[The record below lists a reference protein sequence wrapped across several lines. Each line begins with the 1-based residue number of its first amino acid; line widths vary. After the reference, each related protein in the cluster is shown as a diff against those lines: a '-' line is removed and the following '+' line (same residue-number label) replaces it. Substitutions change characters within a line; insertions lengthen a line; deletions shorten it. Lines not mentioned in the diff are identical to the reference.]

1 MMIRAFGNKN
11 GVIDMI
17 KCVHVKKK
25 NRTLSTAILLRRISS
40 YNNAVVDG
48 RKSCYSKCIG
58 SRYCYSN
65 LIYPNHRYDQ
75 PQSRSSRYKRCNILS
90 LSLSLVPQSL
100 PDRNRIPTILRRGIT
115 GTTKITF
122 AAADDNDGAIAT
134 KNRSGNNGTTT
145 ANSPATPFI
154 TATRRQTQSKSTSR
168 NRDNGSKL
176 KRNSFKNNDS
186 DMLLEE
192 ETQHLMKIL
201 EEEYGGGN
209 DTHHRR
215 HKQKQQMENQQHRD
229 GGGGQK
235 EKSILVSDRYCYK
248 LLEQW
253 KFRVQRTKN
262 LREARMA
269 RDLFLRIRQ
278 SWTGTRLEDTLNIL
292 FYDLVLEILS
302 LAGTTNTST
311 NKGVGVE
318 SGVAEADEFLCTNIP
333 LKLLTAKS
341 FHIVMNAYAK
351 SGSELSGRKVQKLYD
366 RLEYIYSVNINNQRQ
381 KQKQND
387 QQQKATSIF
396 NNANLRPNHR
406 TLTILLEAWANSDRS
421 TEAPERIIAIFRTI
435 MERHGYHQPQ
445 EKTEEVEP
453 QRQQL
458 HQTALSGAADNA
470 DLILFNTLMRSL
482 VSTFGNRWAAETC
495 EQILELLI
503 QTDYDDDTYHS
514 HCESTAPNN
523 NNNSSRKGGCRRL
536 QADTQTYSIVLNAW
550 AKCESIERGERDAAQ
565 RAHDVL
571 HGMIRLY
578 SHGSNVKPNI
588 KSFTS
593 CIAAWSRA
601 GQPQRAENVLD
612 ELLLLSS
619 KSLDNNKD
627 SNSSDPQLRPDVAAW
642 NAVLMAWSRSGR
654 NASVET
660 ERMLEKMR
668 TFAKPN
674 IRSYNSLLHAYSQER
689 DKMVVALELLKWLE
703 DESSISNSSE
713 TSLAP
718 DIVSYNTI
726 LNALARDR
734 SQWAAEKS
742 TQLLQSVE
750 DASSRPVPD
759 VVSYTSVIRA
769 WGNSGITSPLDHVV
783 EIFQSFLLT
792 DRNQVKNITI
802 TDITRPNN
810 KNKNRIP
817 DRVILTTYVQALGKE
832 RMKIM
837 EGLEQIVQVFDVIDL
852 YNVTL
857 FDDSLFVLAIDSAIQ
872 ITGDTDMY
880 NTNRNDSIAAIFTK
894 CCSHGMVSRRLLDKI
909 RRTISHGD
917 VEAIIGMSPSGNMP
931 KDWTRNIKR

>member
-1 MMIRAFGNKN
+1 MMIRAFVLQVQRR

-17 KCVHVKKK
+17 KCVHVKKS
-25 NRTLSTAILLRRISS
+25 RTLSTTILLRRISS
-40 YNNAVVDG
+40 YNNVVDDD
-48 RKSCYSKCIG
+48 RKSCYSKCTV
-58 SRYCYSN
+58 SRYCYSKY
-65 LIYPNHRYDQ
+65 IYPNRYDQ
-75 PQSRSSRYKRCNILS
+75 SRSKSSRYQRCDIS
-90 LSLSLVPQSL
+90 YLSLVPQSL
-100 PDRNRIPTILRRGIT
+100 LDRNWSPTILRRDIS
-115 GTTKITF
+115 GTATIN
-122 AAADDNDGAIAT
+122 ADDDDDDGGIST
-134 KNRSGNNGTTT
+134 KNRSEKNGRTT
-145 ANSPATPFI
+145 ANSPTTTTPSI
-154 TATRRQTQSKSTSR
+154 TATTRRQQTQRKPTNNNRNNNKSKI
-168 NRDNGSKL
+168 
-176 KRNSFKNNDS
+176 KRKTFQNNNDR
-186 DMLLEE
+186 DLLLEE

-201 EEEYGGGN
+201 EQEYGGGN
-209 DTHHRR
+209 DIHHR
-215 HKQKQQMENQQHRD
+215 HQKQKQQIENQQHRD
-229 GGGGQK
+229 GGRQQK
-235 EKSILVSDRYCYK
+235 GKTKLVSDRYCYE

-269 RDLFLRIRQ
+269 RDLFLLIRQ
-278 SWTGTRLEDTLNIL
+278 SWTGTRLENTLNIL

-302 LAGTTNTST
+302 LAATTNTT
-311 NKGVGVE
+311 NNKGVGVE
-318 SGVAEADEFLCTNIP
+318 SGVVEADEFLCTNIP

-366 RLEYIYSVNINNQRQ
+366 RLEYIYSVNINNQHQ
-381 KQKQND
+381 KQQQND
-387 QQQKATSIF
+387 QQQEKATTMF
-396 NNANLRPNHR
+396 NNDRLRPNHR

-421 TEAPERIIAIFRTI
+421 TEAPERIVAIFQTI
-435 MERHGYHQPQ
+435 MERNGYHQPQ
-445 EKTEEVEP
+445 GKTEYVKHHSG
-453 QRQQL
+453 QQL
-458 HQTALSGAADNA
+458 QQTTLSGADNA

-503 QTDYDDDTYHS
+503 QTDYDDDSYQVDS
-514 HCESTAPNN
+514 EGAAPNN
-523 NNNSSRKGGCRRL
+523 NSSNSRRGGCHRL

-550 AKCESIERGERDAAQ
+550 AKCESIERGDRDAAQ

-571 HGMIRLY
+571 HRMIRLY
-578 SHGSNVKPNI
+578 STGANVKPNI
-588 KSFTS
+588 RSFTS

-619 KSLDNNKD
+619 KSLDDNKD
-627 SNSSDPQLRPDVAAW
+627 INSSDPQLRPDVAAW

-668 TFAKPN
+668 AFAKPN
-674 IRSYNSLLHAYSQER
+674 IRSFNSLLHAYSQER
-689 DKMVVALELLKWLE
+689 DKMVVALALLKRLE
-703 DESSISNSSE
+703 DESSISTLSE

-718 DIVSYNTI
+718 DIVSYNTV

-742 TQLLQSVE
+742 TRLLQSVE

-783 EIFQSFLLT
+783 EIFQRFLLT
-792 DRNQVKNITI
+792 DRNQV
-802 TDITRPNN
+802 
-810 KNKNRIP
+810 NRIP
-817 DRVILTTYVQALGKE
+817 DRVILTTFLQALGKE
-832 RMKIM
+832 RKKIM
-837 EGLEQIVQVFDVIDL
+837 EALEQIVQVFDVVDL
-852 YNVTL
+852 YNVIL
-857 FDDSLFVLAIDSAIQ
+857 FDDSLFVLAIDSVIQ

-880 NTNRNDSIAAIFTK
+880 NNNRNDSIAAIFRK
-894 CCSHGMVSRRLLDKI
+894 CCSHGMVSRQFLDMI

-917 VEAIIGMSPSGNMP
+917 VDAITGLSPNENMP

>member
-17 KCVHVKKK
+17 KCVHVNNN

-40 YNNAVVDG
+40 YNNAVVDD
-48 RKSCYSKCIG
+48 RKSCYSKCTV

-65 LIYPNHRYDQ
+65 YIYLNRYDQ
-75 PQSRSSRYKRCNILS
+75 PQSLSSRYQRCNISS

-100 PDRNRIPTILRRGIT
+100 PDRNWSPTILRRGIS
-115 GTTKITF
+115 GTTKIAF
-122 AAADDNDGAIAT
+122 AATDDNDGAIAT
-134 KNRSGNNGTTT
+134 KNRSGNDGTTT
-145 ANSPATPFI
+145 AISPTTPFI
-154 TATRRQTQSKSTSR
+154 TATRRQTQRKSTNN
-168 NRDNGSKL
+168 NRDNRSKI
-176 KRNSFKNNDS
+176 KRKSFKNNDS
-186 DMLLEE
+186 DLSLDE

-209 DTHHRR
+209 DIHHRR
-215 HKQKQQMENQQHRD
+215 QKQKQQMENQQLRD
-229 GGGGQK
+229 K
-235 EKSILVSDRYCYK
+235 TILVSDRCCYK

-253 KFRVQRTKN
+253 KFRIQRTKN

-302 LAGTTNTST
+302 LAATTNTNTS
-311 NKGVGVE
+311 KGVGVE
-318 SGVAEADEFLCTNIP
+318 SGVVEADEFLCTNIP

-366 RLEYIYSVNINNQRQ
+366 RLEYIYSVNINNQQQ

-387 QQQKATSIF
+387 QQQKATTIL

-435 MERHGYHQPQ
+435 MERNGYHEPQ
-445 EKTEEVEP
+445 EKAEEVEQ

-458 HQTALSGAADNA
+458 HQTALSGADKG

-503 QTDYDDDTYHS
+503 QTDYDGDSYQEHS
-514 HCESTAPNN
+514 ESTAPNN

-571 HGMIRLY
+571 HRMIRLY
-578 SHGSNVKPNI
+578 SYGSNVKPNI

-612 ELLLLSS
+612 ELLLLNI
-619 KSLDNNKD
+619 KSLDDNKD
-627 SNSSDPQLRPDVAAW
+627 INSSDPQLRPDVAAW

-668 TFAKPN
+668 AFAKPN

-689 DKMVVALELLKWLE
+689 DKMVVALALLKWLE

-750 DASSRPVPD
+750 DASSRLVPD

-769 WGNSGITSPLDHVV
+769 LGNSGITSPLDRVV
-783 EIFQSFLLT
+783 EIFQRFLLT

-802 TDITRPNN
+802 TGITRPNN

-817 DRVILTTYVQALGKE
+817 DRVILTTYLQALGKE
-832 RMKIM
+832 RKKIM

-852 YNVTL
+852 YNVVL
-857 FDDSLFVLAIDSAIQ
+857 FDDSLFVLAIDSVIQ

-880 NTNRNDSIAAIFTK
+880 NKNRNDSIAAIFTK

-909 RRTISHGD
+909 RRTVSHGH
-917 VEAIIGMSPSGNMP
+917 VESITGLSPNGNMP